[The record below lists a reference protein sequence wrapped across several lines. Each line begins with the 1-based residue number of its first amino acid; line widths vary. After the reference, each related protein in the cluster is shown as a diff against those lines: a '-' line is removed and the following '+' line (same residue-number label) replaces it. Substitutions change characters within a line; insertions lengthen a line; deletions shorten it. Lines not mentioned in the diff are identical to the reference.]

1 MEIDTSRP
9 EAEGGEMNSQFHI
22 GTAMTRLRIVR
33 AEGGKNE
40 KRMVGRI
47 YDRLNYWRKRR
58 RTPIELAMARKE
70 VMEK

>member
-1 MEIDTSRP
+1 
-9 EAEGGEMNSQFHI
+9 MNSPFHI

-47 YDRLNYWRKRR
+47 YHRINSWRKRR
-58 RTPIELAMARKE
+58 RPSLMLADGRKE